1 VSRHTPGRTGPL
13 AHWYRRATRE
23 FLAANPV
30 CWICGHGGCDGPTGQ
45 NDHAIPVSKAP
56 ELAYEP
62 TNWRPSHGWG
72 GCPTCGEKCNQLK
85 GDKLERPTISPR
97 SRRW

>member
-1 VSRHTPGRTGPL
+1 MSRHTPGRTGPR

-30 CWICGHGGCDGPTGQ
+30 CWDCGHGGSDQ
-45 NDHAIPVSKAP
+45 VDHYYQASTHPA
-56 ELAYEP
+56 LAYEP
-62 TNWRPSHGWG
+62 WNWRPSHGWR
-72 GCPTCGEKCNQLK
+72 GCSTCGVKCNQVRGTK
-85 GDKLERPTISPR
+85 PGPPTTSPR